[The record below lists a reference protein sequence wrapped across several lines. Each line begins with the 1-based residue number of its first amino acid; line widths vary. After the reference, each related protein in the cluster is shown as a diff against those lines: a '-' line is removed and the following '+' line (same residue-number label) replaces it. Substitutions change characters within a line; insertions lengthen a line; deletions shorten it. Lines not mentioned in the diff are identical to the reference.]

1 MTSASVDKAE
11 VDEEMDEAVEARLDD
26 DADDGLAVDNVTDGA
41 GGKGCEMD
49 RFNPSRSALTG
60 VWLTVAVVAAVPLPL
75 AALAA
80 CRDRNEPGL
89 LHDGTSS
96 SVSITCPDCV
106 GDEAKVSTSVAGG
119 GGGREGGPL
128 CVCQDKINRIKCQ
141 RNQINTAGSFL
152 PLETC
157 YPSLSLGRKR

>member
-1 MTSASVDKAE
+1 MERIFEMWSYRSSDSKLCALRKVTSASADKAE
-11 VDEEMDEAVEARLDD
+11 VDEEMDEAVEARLDEE
-26 DADDGLAVDNVTDGA
+26 ADVGLTADNVTDGA

-60 VWLTVAVVAAVPLPL
+60 VWLTAVVAVTVPLPL
-75 AALAA
+75 AAALAA
-80 CRDRNEPGL
+80 CLDRNEPGL

-106 GDEAKVSTSVAGG
+106 GEDGEVSASVAGG

-128 CVCQDKINRIKCQ
+128 CACTKL
-141 RNQINTAGSFL
+141 NQ
-152 PLETC
+152 
-157 YPSLSLGRKR
+157 